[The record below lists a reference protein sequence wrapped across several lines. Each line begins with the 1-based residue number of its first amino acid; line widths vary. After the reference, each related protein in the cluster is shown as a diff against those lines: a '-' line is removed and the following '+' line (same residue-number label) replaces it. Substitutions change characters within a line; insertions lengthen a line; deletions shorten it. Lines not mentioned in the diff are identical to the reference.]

1 VAVAGEGG
9 NQEKMVA
16 ALGAAR
22 GWRRDNAK
30 KKMVAARKGATT
42 PRVSAAKKSSSDYH
56 VSGERLP
63 RNWMVVLSHKGY
75 NI

>member
-1 VAVAGEGG
+1 VAVAEEGG

-30 KKMVAARKGATT
+30 KRWWRLGRVRQPLGLAQRKNQALITML
-42 PRVSAAKKSSSDYH
+42 V
-56 VSGERLP
+56 ERDCRGIGWL
-63 RNWMVVLSHKGY
+63 Y
-75 NI
+75 